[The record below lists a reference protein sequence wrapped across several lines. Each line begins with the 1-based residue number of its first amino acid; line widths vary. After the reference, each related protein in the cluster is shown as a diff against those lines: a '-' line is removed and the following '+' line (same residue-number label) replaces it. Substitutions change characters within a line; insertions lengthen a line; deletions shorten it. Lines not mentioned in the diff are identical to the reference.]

1 MLRRAVVADVPQMA
15 AIINDAAEL
24 GLMLHKSH
32 AKLYENVRSFHVIED
47 PATGAVVATGGLSII
62 WANLAEVVA
71 LAVHP
76 DFRGHGLGR
85 RLVEAAVQEAH
96 DLGVRQVMS
105 LTYEQAFF
113 ERLGFK
119 VIDRHQL
126 PMKVWADC
134 VHCPKNAACDEIA
147 MVRVLDDV
155 ADAAPAAPP
164 TGGVSL
170 PVLASGS

>member
-1 MLRRAVVADVPQMA
+1 MA

-24 GLMLHKSH
+24 GLMLHKSP
-32 AKLYENVRSFHVIED
+32 AKLYENLRAFHVIED
-47 PATGAVVATGGLSII
+47 RSQGESSAPVVAVGGLSII
-62 WANLAEVVA
+62 WANLAEIIA

-76 DFRGHGLGR
+76 DHRGKGLGG
-85 RLVEAAVQEAH
+85 RLVSAAVKEAH
-96 DLGVRQVMS
+96 DLGIRKVMS
-105 LTYEQAFF
+105 LTYEQTFF
-113 ERLGFK
+113 ERLGFE

-134 VHCPKNAACDEIA
+134 VHCPKNEACDEIA
-147 MVRVLDDV
+147 MVRILDDV